1 MCDLL
6 LFVATTDTAFRQ
18 QRTRALRPVQ
28 TPHSIVTVYF
38 LIGIVQLI
46 FGILLFKESKHIE
59 TYKIQYGGRGTH
71 AREDECQIESSNQ
84 GRQCNVTFH
93 VLEDM
98 EGPVFLYYKLTNFYA
113 VHQPYFF
120 LQIKASSK
128 LLFDRPMPGLPLY
141 SE

>member
-6 LFVATTDTAFRQ
+6 LFVATIDTAFRQ

-28 TPHSIVTVYF
+28 TPQSIVAVYL

-46 FGILLFKESKHIE
+46 MGILLFKESKHID

-71 AREDECQIESSNQ
+71 AQEDECQIESSNQ
-84 GRQCNVTFH
+84 GRRCNVTFE
-93 VLEDM
+93 VLEHM

-113 VHQPYFF
+113 VRQLYFVLQVNANLHF
-120 LQIKASSK
+120 LI
-128 LLFDRPMPGLPLY
+128 DRPVPGLPSH